1 MPYSLLLVLIVF
13 VVHCSFLNPAVKL
26 FRGQLYRDVDI
37 TRCAD
42 QLFGKSTRSYK
53 HTVVFVAVFFVDFI
67 I

>member
-37 TRCAD
+37 INTVC
-42 QLFGKSTRSYK
+42 RSALWEEHK
-53 HTVVFVAVFFVDFI
+53 KL
-67 I
+67 